1 MHSVESKTERL
12 AANIGK
18 WSRWIRK
25 QGRPPA
31 RAKRSQSETAKA
43 AEISR
48 ATLSALE
55 AGAKAGGRLNPQ
67 LSVIVGLADAFQVEV
82 RDLMWL
88 AEAPVDEG
96 LGVPS
101 AVKRV
106 AEALGI
112 SEMAVDA
119 QRRNLADAEGETG
132 GPERGAP
139 TPHHGPPL
147 PVRRPLTGLVDMENL
162 AADLTAL
169 GRFSLSIARRIAPTH
184 EHCESA
190 EAVPADQGGA

>member
-1 MHSVESKTERL
+1 MDSIQARTATL
-12 AANIGK
+12 ASNLGK
-18 WSRWIRK
+18 WSQWLRR
-25 QGRPPA
+25 QGRPPN
-31 RAKRSQSETAKA
+31 RAKRLQREIAKA

-55 AGAKAGGRLNPQ
+55 AGAETSGRLNPQ
-67 LSVIVGLADAFQVEV
+67 LSVIVGLANAFQIEV

-169 GRFSLSIARRIAPTH
+169 GRFSLSIARRISPTY